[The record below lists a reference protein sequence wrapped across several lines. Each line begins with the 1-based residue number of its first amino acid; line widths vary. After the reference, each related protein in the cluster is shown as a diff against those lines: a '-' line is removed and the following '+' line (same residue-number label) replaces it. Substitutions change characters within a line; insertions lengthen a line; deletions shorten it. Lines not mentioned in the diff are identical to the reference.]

1 MVGIP
6 TEEQL
11 PGDGIVRLTFFHSG
25 DAAALRDMDAD
36 AEHRRRFEFP
46 EKFVASL
53 AHSQRVIS
61 DWTNQR
67 QEGPFVFAVRA
78 VSNGELLGGC
88 EIRLLA
94 DHVANLSYWTVPQH
108 RARGVASRAVALASQ
123 IARAQLDVQ
132 RIEIVVDPDNF
143 ASRRVAVHNGFRAVA
158 MRNNRILHVKDLNIL
173 PGDAPNKA
181 IT

>member
-1 MVGIP
+1 MVGISN
-6 TEEQL
+6 EDQL
-11 PGDGIVRLTFFHSG
+11 PGDEIVRLTFFHLG
-25 DAAALRDMDAD
+25 DAAALCDMDAD
-36 AEHRRRFEFP
+36 PEHRRRFEFP
-46 EKFVASL
+46 ETFVASL
-53 AHSQRVIS
+53 AHSQKVIS

-67 QEGPFVFAVRA
+67 DDGPFVFAVRG

-123 IARAQLDVQ
+123 IAAQLDVR
-132 RIEIVVDPDNF
+132 RIEVVVDPDNF
-143 ASRRVAVHNGFRAVA
+143 ASRRVAMHNGFREAGT
-158 MRNNRILHVKDLNIL
+158 RNDRIVHVKDMSIL
-173 PGDAPNKA
+173 PVDPPNKA